1 MRPVHPLDSISDQDH
16 LADLEEF
23 PLGSLGSFSSW
34 DDVHEN
40 VPEWIRSFT
49 PEMIA
54 QMGSSSG
61 GGAAAARL
69 TGADSSIVGGNYLS
83 HEQMHA
89 IEAILVE
96 GTEQHYKPFCN
107 DMLQQLQDTNS
118 GTGSSSGTEL
128 PPKPLSP
135 QAATSVVSVGS
146 SRGSAR
152 ASADGLQLSWEIPGA
167 VQQDAAT
174 QQQLAVWQESDRRG
188 WLGSRKRATSRMGQQ
203 VQPMQGGGTTAA
215 AGMRPGSSAEQQQ
228 QQAMAAAA
236 TAGTGPDVQQPLQQQ
251 QLPQEGEQQQQWGQE
266 HKRRTMQKL
275 LDLEDSVIARDGDRE
290 EPKPFCETMFQAL

>member
-1 MRPVHPLDSISDQDH
+1 
-16 LADLEEF
+16 
-23 PLGSLGSFSSW
+23 
-34 DDVHEN
+34 
-40 VPEWIRSFT
+40 
-49 PEMIA
+49 MIE
-54 QMGSSSG
+54 QMGSSSV
-61 GGAAAARL
+61 GGAPAARL

-107 DMLQQLQDTNS
+107 DMLQQLQATNS
-118 GTGSSSGTEL
+118 GSGSSMGTEL
-128 PPKPLSP
+128 PPRPLSP

-146 SRGSAR
+146 SGSAR
-152 ASADGLQLSWEIPGA
+152 AGADGLQLSWEIPGA

-174 QQQLAVWQESDRRG
+174 QQQLADWQASDRRG
-188 WLGSRKRATSRMGQQ
+188 WLGSRRRAASRMGQQ
-203 VQPMQGGGTTAA
+203 EVQPMQGGGTTAA
-215 AGMRPGSSAEQQQ
+215 AGAGLRPEQVEQQ

-236 TAGTGPDVQQPLQQQ
+236 AAGRGPDVQPLQQQ
-251 QLPQEGEQQQQWGQE
+251 QQPPQEEQWGQE

-275 LDLEDSVIARDGDRE
+275 LDLEDSVIARDGDKE